1 MPEETVI
8 YLEDLNESELG
19 EPMDFFTQED
29 LMMQELDVEDAIYS
43 VRTAY

>member
-1 MPEETVI
+1 MPDEAVI

-43 VRTAY
+43 VRTNY